1 VSRILALGHYYHAP
15 LHVAF
20 QFETNELPRLLNV
33 TGLLNVP
40 EPVEGNSDDTGIRID
55 LSPIKQFG
63 LRLCLG
69 KEWYRF
75 PGHYLIPDGV
85 DVRFIKSDFDG
96 LLPRRFDVSTGE
108 GGFWKREVTRHV
120 PVGLNDLNK
129 EDKSHYVRRLPASR
143 ITLYSTTCRWTS
155 PLATT

>member
-1 VSRILALGHYYHAP
+1 LVVSTSIVVSVSRILTLGHYYHAP
-15 LHVAF
+15 LHIAF

-33 TGLLNVP
+33 TGLLKSP
-40 EPVEGNSDDTGIRID
+40 EVVDGDDEDMAPRID

-75 PGHYLIPDGV
+75 PGHYLVPDGV
-85 DVRFIKSDFDG
+85 DVQFIKSDFDG
-96 LLPRRFDVSTGE
+96 LLPRHFDVSTGE
-108 GGFWKREVTRHV
+108 GGFWKREATRNV

-129 EDKSHYVRRLPASR
+129 EEKSHYVGLHPCASVGV
-143 ITLYSTTCRWTS
+143 LC
-155 PLATT
+155 